1 MLVFTLEHDRL
12 QVQIYPIAVHAL
24 FFVRCTVTVRLPTEC
39 HSEFPVCQS
48 RDVVNDNVDSY
59 AIQIHK
65 YTNLEIQINYFCL
78 LALFEAF
85 ESDDL
90 EMTFVQ
96 HTVCN
101 IPHFAIHFLKFAM
114 LDYTDDT

>member
-1 MLVFTLEHDRL
+1 MF
-12 QVQIYPIAVHAL
+12 IA
-24 FFVRCTVTVRLPTEC
+24 VRCTVTVRLPTEC

-96 HTVCN
+96 HTVYN
-101 IPHFAIHFLKFAM
+101 IPHFAIHFLKLAM
-114 LDYTDDT
+114 LDYTDDTSGANEI